1 MIRVVVVDDQPTVR
15 QGLQMRLALE
25 ADIDVVGEAGDGA
38 AAVNV
43 AAALRPDVVLM
54 DVEMPHGDGITATA
68 ALRASI
74 PHCAVVMLSLHDD
87 AQTQARARAA
97 GAAAFVA
104 KHDGE
109 TTLLAAIRQAA
120 VH

>member
-1 MIRVVVVDDQPTVR
+1 MIRIVVVDDQLTVR
-15 QGLQMRLALE
+15 KGLQMLLALE

-38 AAVNV
+38 AAVDV
-43 AAALRPDVVLM
+43 AVALCPDVVLM

-120 VH
+120 AH

>member
-1 MIRVVVVDDQPTVR
+1 
-15 QGLQMRLALE
+15 
-25 ADIDVVGEAGDGA
+25 
-38 AAVNV
+38 VNV
-43 AAALRPDVVLM
+43 AVALCPDVVLM
-54 DVEMPHGDGITATA
+54 DIAMPHGDGMTATA
-68 ALRASI
+68 ALRAAV
-74 PHCAVVMLSLHDD
+74 PRCAVVMLSLHDD

-120 VH
+120 AH